1 LNFRNDDNSMTKYIS
16 LFLKFAL
23 MFAYSEDF
31 PNAVKDY
38 ESFLAKKYPQKTVL
52 KLVGDR
58 YKLTGTERA
67 MLYRGFTPRD
77 KAEMRR
83 GKLIEESKLKNE
95 ILHVDAFNQLLTI
108 GSYLH
113 GRVVFISNDGFL
125 RDASEVHGKAIETL
139 LPFRAVEVVLGYLI
153 KTEISAVHLYFDNQ
167 VTGFEIF
174 CEKLEKSLPDF
185 VLQPEIIVSANVDKN
200 LINQTEG
207 IICSSDSAIIERTE
221 LKVFDLARATLE
233 YHFWPKFFDLNS
245 IFTF

>member
-1 LNFRNDDNSMTKYIS
+1 MIT
-16 LFLKFAL
+16 
-23 MFAYSEDF
+23 YSEDF

-38 ESFLAKKYPQKTVL
+38 ESFLSKNYPQKTVL

-67 MLYRGFTPRD
+67 MLYRGITTQD
-77 KAEMRR
+77 KAEMRH
-83 GKLIEESKLKNE
+83 GKLIEESELKNE
-95 ILHVDAFNQLLTI
+95 TLHIDAFNQLLTI

-125 RDASEVHGKAIETL
+125 RDASAAHGKAIETL
-139 LPFRAVEVVLGYLI
+139 LPFRAVEIVIGYVA
-153 KTEISAVHLYFDNQ
+153 KTEISGVKLYFDSQ

-207 IICSSDSAIIERTE
+207 IICSSDSIIIELTQ
-221 LKVFDLARATLE
+221 LKVFDLAKATLE
-233 YHFWPKFFDLNS
+233 YNFWPKFFDLNALLT
-245 IFTF
+245 I